1 MRRES
6 HFILAFRL
14 FLSPAVQTAFN
25 LIKTSLYFFN
35 EKEKLKEE
43 FYKLRSNN
51 YDKGWKYL
59 NSCKPWTWKFKVGLV
74 FLNSHKATE
83 LARSSDAWVTVA
95 K

>member
-1 MRRES
+1 MELFVRFISVSAAQDEKRSS
-6 HFILAFRL
+6 HHFGFSS

-51 YDKGWKYL
+51 YGK
-59 NSCKPWTWKFKVGLV
+59 
-74 FLNSHKATE
+74 
-83 LARSSDAWVTVA
+83 R
-95 K
+95 